1 MQWKIDL
8 ILVILSIKLL
18 CMVIEI
24 YHLSIDG
31 FRVFESA
38 ALKASL
44 DYLNSVTVRCF
55 SGLYGAVNFSGNWTG
70 GHYRSWC
77 LKLLE
82 LYIFTYWDDHNI

>member
-1 MQWKIDL
+1 
-8 ILVILSIKLL
+8 
-18 CMVIEI
+18 MVIEI

-55 SGLYGAVNFSGNWTG
+55 SGLYGAVNFSGN
-70 GHYRSWC
+70 
-77 LKLLE
+77 
-82 LYIFTYWDDHNI
+82 